1 MPATINDLLL
11 WYKASGIQDASI
23 TIPLVELI
31 ISFLLLTACLLLR
44 FPRIGLIIAYL
55 FTYRWGW
62 LFYLSN
68 NFPDQKARALF
79 LTGYI
84 IFGILVLALTIIAMT
99 IPSRASSDD

>member
-11 WYKASGIQDASI
+11 WYKASGIQEASI

-31 ISFLLLTACLLLR
+31 ISFLLLTICLLLR
-44 FPRIGLIIAYL
+44 FPRVGLIVAYL

-62 LFYLSN
+62 LFYLHN
-68 NFPDQKARALF
+68 NFSGQQARNLF

-84 IFGILVLALTIIAMT
+84 IFGIIVLALTVVAMT
-99 IPSRASSDD
+99 MPGRASSND